1 MKRYRSVRIDVNDH
15 NGLVSAIKE
24 ADVVINCAGPF
35 YKTAVAVA
43 RAAVEAKVNYID
55 ICDDYE
61 AAEILFASDI
71 DKAAKEAGITV
82 LTGMGSDPGTNNVI
96 VKWYANQ
103 LDRVDEIALFWV
115 VSIAE
120 LAGAAW
126 DHSLHMTLGKIPQY
140 LDGKLEYV
148 EGGTG
153 EETAHIPGT
162 PGYLSGPLCGASSAA
177 HHTPLY
183 QRGENGGDQR
193 RTHPVMGGRAH
204 QRAERDRLSQ

>member
-1 MKRYRSVRIDVNDH
+1 MPAWWPPSR
-15 NGLVSAIKE
+15 G

-61 AAEILFASDI
+61 ASDILFASDI

-82 LTGMGSDPGTNNVI
+82 LTGMGSDPGTNNVM

-103 LDRVDEIALFWV
+103 LDRVDEIHLFWV

-126 DHSLHMTLGKIPQY
+126 DHSLHMTIGKIPQY

-153 EETAHIPGT
+153 EEIGRIPRT
-162 PGYLSGPLCGASSAA
+162 PRHLQGPLCGTSAA
-177 HHTPLY
+177 DHHTPLHR
-183 QRGENGGDQR
+183 RGEKGGHQR
-193 RTHPVMGGRAH
+193 RPHTGMGG
-204 QRAERDRLSQ
+204 